1 MGMRK
6 KLALVTAL
14 AHEPAVLL
22 LDEPTNGLDPVVARE
37 VRVVA
42 AKSAPRG
49 A

>member
-14 AHEPAVLL
+14 AHDPAVLL

-37 VRVVA
+37 VRSCS
-42 AKSAPRG
+42 KSAPRG